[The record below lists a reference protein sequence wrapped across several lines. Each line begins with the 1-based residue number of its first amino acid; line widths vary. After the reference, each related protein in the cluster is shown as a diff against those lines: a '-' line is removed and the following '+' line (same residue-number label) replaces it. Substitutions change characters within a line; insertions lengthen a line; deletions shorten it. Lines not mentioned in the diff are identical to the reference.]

1 MQTAKRTSY
10 SLFSAHELK
19 KNATTC
25 GRMETLKLTRFHG
38 KVKFAG
44 ILCCI
49 AGVTVLA
56 FYEGPMFR
64 SFNHHHLFQNGGSS
78 PAGAAETR
86 SKKQW
91 VLGIFLMTLSN
102 VLAGLWTVLQVRTA
116 FGFQP

>member
-1 MQTAKRTSY
+1 
-10 SLFSAHELK
+10 
-19 KNATTC
+19 
-25 GRMETLKLTRFHG
+25 METLKLTRFHG

-44 ILCCI
+44 ILFCI

-78 PAGAAETR
+78 SPAGAAETPH

-102 VLAGLWTVLQVRTA
+102 VLAGLWTVLQVRNA
-116 FGFQP
+116 FGFQT

>member
-1 MQTAKRTSY
+1 LNSGHKSC
-10 SLFSAHELK
+10 SLGEFLKALIHSPFS
-19 KNATTC
+19 
-25 GRMETLKLTRFHG
+25 GRLSG
-38 KVKFAG
+38 PS
-44 ILCCI
+44 ILFCI

-78 PAGAAETR
+78 PSGAAEKH

-102 VLAGLWTVLQVRTA
+102 VLAGQWTVLQVRIA
-116 FGFQP
+116 FGFQT

>member
-1 MQTAKRTSY
+1 
-10 SLFSAHELK
+10 
-19 KNATTC
+19 
-25 GRMETLKLTRFHG
+25 METEIRGHPLLHG

-44 ILCCI
+44 ILFCI

-78 PAGAAETR
+78 PSGAAEKH

-102 VLAGLWTVLQVRTA
+102 VLAGLWTVLQVRIA
-116 FGFQP
+116 FGFQT